1 MSDLSELIKINRNIE
16 KQNEEII
23 RLLKKIAGE
32 KEEPKDP
39 FALDKEMSR
48 MFVSKMVEDLAEK
61 GLIDEESK
69 PVEQTS
75 SGLPL
80 DIVHDVGEVIF
91 IEGDDIFK
99 LSVKNNEITVDN
111 LTSDGEAHDFKLQ
124 EMIANESIKNNQ
136 SLDNGTVILNES
148 QSKDLAETLKMCV
161 ENGAKNVH
169 VPLSESKQLMWSL
182 DAIRTKI
189 NIDFYKDED
198 FLIEKIFGR

>member
-91 IEGDDIFK
+91 IEGNDIFK

-161 ENGAKNVH
+161 ENGAKNVY

>member
-99 LSVKNNEITVDN
+99 LSVKNNETTVDN

-161 ENGAKNVH
+161 ENGAKNVY

>member
-161 ENGAKNVH
+161 ENGAKNVY

>member
-61 GLIDEESK
+61 GLIDDEEEI
-69 PVEQTS
+69 VEETS

-148 QSKDLAETLKMCV
+148 QSKDLAGTLKMCV
-161 ENGAKNVH
+161 ENGAKNVY

>member
-136 SLDNGTVILNES
+136 SLDNSTVILNES

-161 ENGAKNVH
+161 ENGAKNVY

>member
-69 PVEQTS
+69 HVEQTS

-161 ENGAKNVH
+161 ENGAKNVY

>member
-124 EMIANESIKNNQ
+124 EMISNESIKNNQ

-161 ENGAKNVH
+161 ENGAKNVY

>member
-1 MSDLSELIKINRNIE
+1 MSDLSELININKNIE

-39 FALDKEMSR
+39 FALDKKMSS
-48 MFVSKMVEDLAEK
+48 MFVKQMVSDLVDQ
-61 GLIDEESK
+61 GLIEEDEKVIEE
-69 PVEQTS
+69 PT

-80 DIVHDVGEVIF
+80 DMVHGVGEVVF
-91 IEGDDIFK
+91 IEGEDIFK
-99 LSVKNNEITVDN
+99 LTVKNNETTVDS
-111 LTSDGEAHDFKLQ
+111 LTSSSQPNDFNLQ
-124 EMIANESIKNNQ
+124 ELIANESIKNNQ
-136 SLDNGTVILNES
+136 SLANSTVILNES
-148 QSKDLAETLKMCV
+148 QSKDLAETLRLCL

-189 NIDFYKDED
+189 NIEFYKDD
-198 FLIEKIFGR
+198 QYLIKSLFG

>member
-1 MSDLSELIKINRNIE
+1 MSDLSELININKNIE

-39 FALDKEMSR
+39 FALDKKMSS
-48 MFVSKMVEDLAEK
+48 MFVKQMVSDLVDK
-61 GLIDEESK
+61 GLIEEDEKVIEE
-69 PVEQTS
+69 PT

-80 DIVHDVGEVIF
+80 DMVHGVGEVVF
-91 IEGDDIFK
+91 IEGEDIFK
-99 LSVKNNEITVDN
+99 LTVKNNETTVDS
-111 LTSDGEAHDFKLQ
+111 LTSSSQPNDFNLQ
-124 EMIANESIKNNQ
+124 ELIANESIKNNQ
-136 SLDNGTVILNES
+136 SLANSTVILNES
-148 QSKDLAETLKMCV
+148 QSKDLAETLRLCL

-189 NIDFYKDED
+189 NIEFYKDD
-198 FLIEKIFGR
+198 QYLIKSLFG

>member
-61 GLIDEESK
+61 GLIDEESE

-161 ENGAKNVH
+161 ENGAKNVY

>member
-1 MSDLSELIKINRNIE
+1 MSDLSELIKINKNIE

-39 FALDKEMSR
+39 FALDKKLSNS
-48 MFVSKMVEDLAEK
+48 FVKQMVSDLVDQ
-61 GLIDEESK
+61 GLIDEDDKVIEE
-69 PVEQTS
+69 PT

-80 DIVHDVGEVIF
+80 DMVHDVGEVVF
-91 IEGDDIFK
+91 IEDEDIFK
-99 LSVKNNEITVDN
+99 LTVKNNETTVDN
-111 LTSDGEAHDFKLQ
+111 LTSSSEPNDFALQ
-124 EMIANESIKNNQ
+124 EMVANESIKNNQ
-136 SLDNGTVILNES
+136 RLDNSTVILNES
-148 QSKDLAETLKMCV
+148 QSTDLAETLRLCV

-189 NIDFYKDED
+189 NIEFYKDD
-198 FLIEKIFGR
+198 QYLINQLFD

>member
-1 MSDLSELIKINRNIE
+1 MSDLSELININKNIE

-39 FALDKEMSR
+39 FALDKKMSS
-48 MFVSKMVEDLAEK
+48 MFVKQMVSDLVDK
-61 GLIDEESK
+61 GLIEDDEKVIEE
-69 PVEQTS
+69 PT

-80 DIVHDVGEVIF
+80 DMVHGVGEVVF
-91 IEGDDIFK
+91 IEGEDIFK
-99 LSVKNNEITVDN
+99 LTVKNNETTVDN
-111 LTSDGEAHDFKLQ
+111 LTSSSQPNDFNLQ
-124 EMIANESIKNNQ
+124 ELIANESIKNNQ
-136 SLDNGTVILNES
+136 SLANSTVILNES
-148 QSKDLAETLKMCV
+148 QSKDLAETLRLCL

-189 NIDFYKDED
+189 NIEFYKDD
-198 FLIEKIFGR
+198 QYLINSLFG

>member
-1 MSDLSELIKINRNIE
+1 MSDLSELININKNIE

-39 FALDKEMSR
+39 FALDKKMSS
-48 MFVSKMVEDLAEK
+48 MFVKQMVSDLVDK
-61 GLIDEESK
+61 GLIEEDEKVIEE
-69 PVEQTS
+69 PT

-80 DIVHDVGEVIF
+80 DMVHGVGEVVF
-91 IEGDDIFK
+91 IEGEDIFK
-99 LSVKNNEITVDN
+99 LTVKNNETTVDN
-111 LTSDGEAHDFKLQ
+111 LTSSSQPNDFNLQ
-124 EMIANESIKNNQ
+124 ELIANESIKNNQ
-136 SLDNGTVILNES
+136 SLANSTVILNEA
-148 QSKDLAETLKMCV
+148 QSKDLAETLRLCL

-189 NIDFYKDED
+189 NIEFYKDD
-198 FLIEKIFGR
+198 QYLINSLFG

>member
-1 MSDLSELIKINRNIE
+1 MSELSELIKINRNIE

-48 MFVSKMVEDLAEK
+48 MFVNQMVSDLAQK
-61 GLIDEESK
+61 GLLEDNRNAVEE
-69 PVEQTS
+69 PS

-80 DIVHDVGEVIF
+80 DIEHDVGEVVF
-91 IEGDDIFK
+91 IEGEDIFK
-99 LSVKNNEITVDN
+99 LSVKNNKATVDN
-111 LTSDGEAHDFKLQ
+111 LTSDAQPNDFKLQ
-124 EMIANESIKNNQ
+124 EMIANESIQKNQ
-136 SLDNGTVILNES
+136 SLKNATVILNES
-148 QSKDLAETLKMCV
+148 QSKDLAGTLKLCV
-161 ENGAKNVH
+161 ENGAKNVY

-189 NIDFYKDED
+189 NIDFYKNYDHLTIIL
-198 FLIEKIFGR
+198 FAG

>member
-111 LTSDGEAHDFKLQ
+111 LTSDGEAYDFKLQ

-161 ENGAKNVH
+161 ENGAKNVY

>member
-61 GLIDEESK
+61 GLIDDEEEI
-69 PVEQTS
+69 VEETS

-91 IEGDDIFK
+91 IEGNDIFK

-161 ENGAKNVH
+161 ENGAKNVY

>member
-1 MSDLSELIKINRNIE
+1 MSELSELIKINKNIE

-48 MFVSKMVEDLAEK
+48 MFVNQMVSDLAQK
-61 GLIDEESK
+61 GLLEDNRNTVEE
-69 PVEQTS
+69 PS

-80 DIVHDVGEVIF
+80 DIEHDVGEVVF
-91 IEGDDIFK
+91 IEGEDIFK
-99 LSVKNNEITVDN
+99 LSVKNNKATVDN
-111 LTSDGEAHDFKLQ
+111 LTSDAQPNDFKLQ
-124 EMIANESIKNNQ
+124 EMIANESIQKNQ
-136 SLDNGTVILNES
+136 SLKNATVILNES
-148 QSKDLAETLKMCV
+148 QSKDLAGTLKLCV
-161 ENGAKNVH
+161 ENGAKNVY

-189 NIDFYKDED
+189 NIDFYKNYDHLTIIL
-198 FLIEKIFGR
+198 FAG

>member
-61 GLIDEESK
+61 GLIDDEEEI
-69 PVEQTS
+69 VEETS

-91 IEGDDIFK
+91 IEGNDIFK
-99 LSVKNNEITVDN
+99 LSVKNKEITVDN

-161 ENGAKNVH
+161 ENGAKNVY